1 MTSVW
6 KRLQRVGKKASKFQ
20 FAASFQEL
28 MIECT
33 NKWQPDKLRV
43 VWIRR
48 NRRHSTKLH
57 SWQPGIKNPYRGLVI
72 WQVPEC
78 LDITV
83 TLFKEPTAEE
93 FEDKDWT
100 FVIENETKGRR
111 KVLAS
116 ADVNM
121 KKYANATPA
130 QYDIKLKLKPLS
142 AKVVEATLKLNLS
155 CIFLKEGKAT
165 DEDMQSLASLMS
177 MKQSD
182 IGNLDDFNDSD
193 DEGEE
198 RRASFGTGQA
208 AAASAS
214 APSTTRINDLAWR
227 PAVESGPTASEM
239 DRKRSS
245 GISSTISVP
254 SRPPLPD
261 PLDPSVPST
270 LLRTHTRPASTT
282 QQARPSPYAYSLPA
296 FTRAHPPALPKIFQP
311 SAGSVP
317 VSAPRRPHSL
327 HSDSPA
333 EGLEAQAFSTFTP
346 SKALSTSTLSS
357 SPSDPSLH
365 PHVVSDTSQTACPS
379 AWRAQSVPSF
389 SSFSSSSSSAPVS
402 SFPPLPSPSAP
413 GQLKTRL
420 TSVGEPGSALTRPT
434 SLPSAPETA
443 SWLSEWRPP
452 KSQAPL
458 VQPALSPKF
467 LHLSGDDPG
476 QPAVLQ
482 KKQRIETPS
491 SSSLPIGQ
499 SLEQKHQ
506 GGSGYVPSW
515 RPQVTPSVE
524 TPSLPPLSPHSTL
537 VLSGPLPPPQP
548 HISQTAIDSPSDQ
561 DPEFKR
567 QLSTLS
573 EEDNQCIT
581 PTSPDPRAPASWRPE
596 ASRATEHKRDA
607 PFGIEVVRA
616 SAGPESMAS
625 LLPFSPRTPLAPG
638 VKYFEMPKTKMDQAE
653 SRPTMTFP
661 NVQPTLPPF
670 TSPPMQNPDFEV
682 KELLS
687 NPRSHL
693 SEMSFQLGNQIAQ
706 PEPVQHM
713 PLSPANPLPISRSL
727 QAPLLHLP
735 QIATSDT
742 KRIGRIGVGHKKEAV
757 TMDLGNESMAASVSS
772 CVREGNSA
780 FSSMVMNKTPEAQ
793 SGESSVVRNSQ
804 WKKPQRETLKINP
817 AVPIPIMDKKII
829 CDTPASDQVTSRLDS
844 HSGFLSVQQHTTNT
858 LSEQMDES
866 NLNFASSSTK
876 SIGVPDV
883 DSAPEHSTE
892 KEGTENA
899 VWSMDKRPL
908 CERDRRITQE
918 LVLPSSTV
926 CTEENS
932 VYISK
937 VELGPLCTGGS
948 SNSHLPSTSQPE
960 AQMEGALREPSMMQ
974 LLSSC
979 PQYSNIPGMPSFHQS
994 QVIAW
999 THDGS
1004 LLFQKLCSKRLP
1016 LLLYSD
1022 YVSSLYGDSTEIA
1035 KMVDLTPSCTRS
1047 GSIPGFPSALKREPN
1062 MAHLLPTCPRICR
1075 VPGIASAGSA
1085 IGYEKIVWDR
1095 CSLWKKPL
1103 QLKGTFVS
1111 HICSVQEQAV
1121 SDTNMIKIMVAMLP
1135 TCSRKASI
1143 PGFPSAPLQKA
1154 PFTPSMASLLPTC
1167 PKQSRIAGMP
1177 FRQNVTAYNDNW
1189 HILREFK
1196 FGRSLR
1202 SNCVLVQEN
1211 LNVDKEQIKHMVNM
1225 LPSCPWKATISG
1237 FPSAPR
1243 KEHTVPDSS
1252 SAPGQEPCMANFLPT
1267 CPRKTRVIG
1276 LPSKEPVIA
1285 QTEGLDMTR
1294 HILLEKPLRKVKV
1307 VIQDIFPVAAQYLE
1321 KGEILSSVA
1330 MLPSC
1335 PVKSCLLGIPTG
1347 PQKLLPSTVSLVPTC
1362 PKQTKIPGMPSQD
1375 QKNSENTDWHT
1386 LRRLINKRPEK
1397 KTHAYIVQWKAK
1409 DSESLKHM
1417 ADMLISCPQKA
1428 KVFGLPSA
1436 PRQEPSM
1443 VNVMPSCPRHSGVLG
1458 LPSKTGQKLCLSSC
1472 EEWFA
1477 YKRLQFKKPYIKREV
1492 QILNAVLAFDKNT
1505 VETMSA
1511 MLPSCPEN
1519 ASVPGF
1525 PSAQTATFADGP
1537 TMVNL
1542 LPSCAKESRIPGMPI
1557 KNTVKQL
1564 EWQIERKSLL
1574 PPKEKSL
1581 VKLHL
1586 EDVNMFYLDC
1596 DTIINMVSILPSC
1609 PRTTC
1614 LPGFPSVPCQTLVD
1628 IPSVTDLL
1636 PTCPRRSR
1644 VCGIPSRSHSES
1656 DEAEWNADKRS
1667 VWERPLTNPGKLSV
1681 IHDHKMYFKE
1691 KALIRIMVS
1700 MLPPCPKHSNIHGI
1714 PSKVGEGPV
1723 EALMK
1728 EAPSMFKSLATF
1740 PKHGKVP
1747 GLPAKNSAKEN
1758 DGWHVDRGSVWENPF
1773 NRRYGVVYQD
1783 LTAKELSYRDKKVM
1797 LSMLPSCPRQALNP
1811 GFPSTLQL
1819 QAVDAIVEKNPDMVQ
1834 LLPCCPRKSSIIG
1847 FPSRVSRVSD
1857 SEVGDW
1863 PSVMIRIHGCC
1874 PFHKNYGSPY
1884 KDIMKAI
1891 PSLEASCSNIALSS
1905 GVTAVPQSEVE
1916 WLPNMVNTVPSCPEK
1931 TSIPGV
1937 PSTHVHHSDQRW
1949 PVKTLPLVDSGTKI
1963 IETENVMGQQLSLE
1977 DQPFCEVS
1985 LRERSMKFIFPSQDV
2000 PEDAQERLLTI
2011 DPSTCP
2017 RKAIVRDFPSSN
2029 SEIQV
2034 DEPYPRVSRTEML
2047 WDEASPTRLDLDAK
2061 KAKYDVSSPLEMHKD
2076 ERGFWIPTE
2085 AEVAVLE
2092 KGNLHCRIWHSIP
2105 DMPLFLSVR
2114 KRHENMVSLQPSC
2127 PIIAGAAELPSTQ
2140 INIAEQQLEKHSTD
2154 RTILWEELPKASTEK
2169 CPTDRIILWEELP
2182 KATTEITKDAS
2193 EEEREM
2199 MKEMVVPS
2207 FSGAAI
2213 NTSLPSMMWNSYDE
2227 MAKTEAGTVDMI
2239 PICPTVSGIFEFP
2252 DSKQINECLLDS
2264 QSTWEKPSNH
2274 DENINTECALHLKGH
2289 ANLVEQKVGKKSSC
2303 PTKTSAQCVPYFVN
2317 PKIEYKQSTF
2327 LETCSSV
2334 TNIAGM
2340 PSKFPVNENHWLIDQ
2355 KQLWEKPPKMKE
2367 LSLACASKD
2376 DEKNKIRMV
2385 SLVPTCPREARNP
2398 GFPSVLQH
2406 NFVFHGS
2413 SMVDIYPCCP
2423 NVSSIPGSPSISEAN
2438 NRSWVSKQ
2446 ELLLEKKR
2454 KTELVVMSVSPKEK
2468 DEIEQM
2474 GALVPTCPKH
2484 SCIPGIPSIL
2494 QPTMSHR
2501 GSDMMSLLGSC
2512 PQTSCIE
2519 GIPSLV
2525 ENLTKS
2531 WETDYKCVGVTL
2543 TKKINTVMIED
2554 KPYNDEIKAMSALA
2568 PTCPKEASISGF
2580 PSAPEPTAIYN
2591 GSSGVNLL
2599 PSCPAVSSLAGFP
2612 SMQEA
2617 DSKDWNTIH
2626 QTLWERENKKG
2637 SVLLL
2642 ENNKIDKDMTGII
2655 SIVPSCPRES
2665 SIPGFPSVPQPRVIH
2680 VADMPRMVNLSS
2692 SCSKMSRIPGF
2703 PSSDNSKEWAVSR
2716 EPLFES
2722 RMKEKQVSLIDRCER
2737 DKRTMKTMF
2746 SLVPSCP
2753 KEAQTS
2759 GFPSHPNPLTMY
2771 CAPNIIS
2778 LFSLCPQVSKIP
2790 GFPSVEGNI
2799 SVGWLTEQ
2807 GSLLKRLPKKGV
2819 VFDMSNENKKKM
2831 KNMVFCV
2838 PSCPKVS
2845 SIPGFPSIP
2854 NPKAVYYGQN
2864 VVNLLP
2870 SCPQFSTIP
2879 GFPSSDHSKEW
2890 AVSREPLFE
2899 SRMKEKQVSLIDR
2912 CERDKRTMKTMFS
2925 LVPSCPKEA
2934 RTSGFPSHPNPLTMY
2949 CAPNIISLF
2958 SLCPQV
2964 SNIPGFPSVEENISV
2979 GWVTEQGSLLKRLP
2993 KKGVV
2998 FDTSNE
3004 NKKKMKNMVFCVPSC
3019 PKVSSI
3025 PGFPSIPN
3033 PKAVYYGQNV
3043 VNLLPSC
3050 PQFSTIP
3057 GFPSSDHSK
3066 EWAVSREPLF
3076 ESRMKEKQVSL
3087 IDRCERDKRTMKTM
3101 FSLVPSCPKE
3111 ARTSG
3116 FPSHPNPL
3124 TMYCAPNIISLFSL
3138 CPQVSNIPGFPSV
3151 EENISVGWVTEQG
3164 SLLKRLP
3171 KKGVV
3176 FDTSNENKKKMKNM
3190 VFCVPSCPKVSSIPG
3205 FPSIPNPKVVYYGLN
3220 VVNLLPLCPQVSTI
3234 PGFSSVEG
3242 HKEEG
3247 WVAEL
3252 GLLMHKPQK
3261 NIRFRI
3267 NSSPVN
3273 IDKPNNMF
3281 ALVPSCP
3288 GASKIPGFPSVPQYN
3303 MLSLVPVCPKV
3314 SSFPGFASC
3323 EGASKLHWLS
3333 NPHTLYDKLPKETGF
3348 VIDGP
3353 NQDQETMK
3361 AMLAL
3366 APSCPEAS
3374 RIPGFPSAPRTKSK
3388 IEPSMISFVHCC
3400 PSASNLKG
3408 FASMTTIPCT
3418 GWLTETK
3425 PVLIKPQRKNRV
3437 KMIMA
3442 HAGQQHVYCYNMKS
3456 MVTLVTSCPKEARV
3470 CGFPSAQVVNK
3481 PPNMVSLYTS
3491 APCVS
3496 CVPGFP
3502 SARML
3507 SSEGMN
3513 IQTMAT
3519 HSKVLFEKLQNE
3531 KIVLIAKLPENYKH
3545 QDEMKYMVAM
3555 ASSCPHLTRIPGFPS
3570 NSQLNPTRKEKMTIP
3585 LPSSTEKHTLQE
3597 LPHAQS
3603 TQSYLKEARI
3613 PGVPSTCI
3621 SSPSEALAY
3630 EEKFKGIATQNID
3643 LSVDNG
3649 ESQIERMIAEEAQ
3662 TVKKPLDTSEPA
3674 GVLGWEVLE
3683 VEGTVTEKQTQS
3695 SISAKEEDASGLVKA
3710 IVGVF
3715 HKGYE
3720 TVASILGPSSSTL
3733 AEVDHQLEAVSAM
3746 DLKDKTVNPS
3756 DECFPRA
3763 DETTFIQKIVPLEG
3777 QFEDIPSKHSTEYP
3791 ISAEPYMLDLVGD
3804 RSVSPSPTTDSDDG
3818 FLVCASMKKWPP
3830 LTEADITEISK
3841 EDGEGVEA
3849 QEASLDQWHTNER
3862 SLTGLDS
3869 VQKSVYTE
3877 GLLRHQT
3884 EGEQNE
3890 VRTVSTSSQLDKG
3903 PQRTSTEEISATA
3916 LQPSSNMSLTDA
3928 NEHRET
3934 LLDKPSDDH
3943 NLSPVG
3949 PQADIAVSQRGRKPK
3964 RKVPDPQQK
3973 GCDQEKGTVPLRPLR
3988 RKDSLTPDRKQ
3999 KSDGLSVK
4007 LLPVQKPMD
4016 VVPPPRVKRRDG
4028 SLPPET
4034 SQKSAPCKP
4043 LRRKDSVTRDRAAPI
4058 TNDQQDLNAQV
4069 SSALKTSDP
4078 VPPQPCERSSDVSG
4092 ALEPL
4097 QNIENPSQIAIE
4109 MIPSQSVGREDQ
4121 TKQHSQETNF
4131 VGSSSPQQDTELVCS
4146 NDTEQISCT
4155 PEWLQK
4161 DITISVQ
4168 VSSDGI
4174 STSETKGIESI
4185 APKPETAYVSII
4197 KKIGLPQR
4205 GTKLPLSKSGK
4216 IGSEKGITAQN
4227 LNVANRESVK
4237 LVQIDNTMK
4246 GDMEEIKQLNVAGD
4260 TSVHMIN
4267 TSSQK
4272 SEDEKDKQTTLP
4284 IPRPRVRKRLS
4295 GSFPDDFTVTEKTSQ
4310 ASHVEEAQAA
4320 RKGSPKELSVVQHN
4334 KGFSLL
4340 HLGDQHTISGEKEAA
4355 VHFRR
4360 SRLTIESN
4368 VQVEDLD
4375 TSEKIPGSSSLPV
4388 PKPRVKKRLSGSFP
4402 DDTTISG
4409 SPPPGL
4415 SDTVP
4420 DTTCDEPFQQNE
4432 QPSLPVPLPRDK
4444 KRLSATYSDSTPP
4457 ADDLFPVQTESSQ
4470 RRPEDTWVTS
4480 QETKEGSI
4488 SLDSSMISEGGFV
4501 TIQGEDYVASELE
4514 QDALTVLGEEGFP
4527 QSDSVE
4533 NEIIE
4538 GWTFTDKPS
4547 VTDDSEKATEA
4558 VPEVADIEKV
4568 LEAELDRSIASTVTS
4583 VQDDW
4588 LHVGD
4593 DKGSEPVEINSQKEM
4608 RDEELDFGFVTV
4620 DVAAGC
4626 LEEERQKE
4634 RAEESSGRSAPM
4646 LRGKKR
4652 FGGSYLDDSKSQ
4664 VHGFH
4669 QANEPTTP
4677 QKRPADGAA
4686 SSESLSGSPSLVT
4699 SSQSL
4704 LEWCQEVTQAH
4715 KGVKITNFSTSWR
4728 NGLAFC
4734 AILHHFYPEK
4744 INFELLDPYDIKH
4757 NNKKAFD
4764 GFAELGISRLMEP
4777 SDMVMLAVPDRL
4789 IVMTYLSQIRT
4800 HFTGQELSVLHIE
4813 KDSSE
4818 SSYAVAGDREI
4829 QEDPEATARYCAQR
4843 LQEEGITLETNGTA
4857 GTAEDS
4863 KTSRDVVPPPRTKR
4877 LQGAGAAGAQSP
4889 VAPPRTHFLSKS
4901 GFSHVKDADLVK
4913 KRRSQRRSGSVDEG
4927 DISVVIAGQ
4936 EDSVI
4941 TRRTSETERAE
4952 AVAEEGRPEG
4962 QDPSQYALSQ
4972 MEALEVEQNHVDNRA
4987 GVVERKLR
4995 QLMETGSDKVEEER
5009 LIQEWFML
5017 VNKKNALIRRQDHL
5031 QLLLEEQ
5038 DLERR
5043 FELLNKE
5050 LRDMMALEEWQKTQ
5064 AHKHR
5069 EQLLLQEL
5077 VSLVNQRDELVHNID
5092 AKERGALEEDERL
5105 ERGLEQRR
5113 RKYAKQQKEKCVMQ

>member
-227 PAVESGPTASEM
+227 PAVESGPTVASEM

-420 TSVGEPGSALTRPT
+420 TSVGEPGSTLTRPT

-670 TSPPMQNPDFEV
+670 TSPPMQNPDFQV

-693 SEMSFQLGNQIAQ
+693 SKMSFQLGNQIAQ

-727 QAPLLHLP
+727 QASLLHLP

-1022 YVSSLYGDSTEIA
+1022 YVRSLYGDSTEIA

-1276 LPSKEPVIA
+1276 LPSKEPIIA

-1596 DTIINMVSILPSC
+1596 DTIIDMVSILPSC

-1758 DGWHVDRGSVWENPF
+1758 DGWHVDRGSVWEKPF

-1847 FPSRVSRVSD
+1847 FPSRVLRVSD

-2114 KRHENMVSLQPSC
+2114 KS
-2127 PIIAGAAELPSTQ
+2127 
-2140 INIAEQQLEKHSTD
+2140 
-2154 RTILWEELPKASTEK
+2154 
-2169 CPTDRIILWEELP
+2169 
-2182 KATTEITKDAS
+2182 
-2193 EEEREM
+2193 
-2199 MKEMVVPS
+2199 
-2207 FSGAAI
+2207 
-2213 NTSLPSMMWNSYDE
+2213 
-2227 MAKTEAGTVDMI
+2227 
-2239 PICPTVSGIFEFP
+2239 
-2252 DSKQINECLLDS
+2252 
-2264 QSTWEKPSNH
+2264 
-2274 DENINTECALHLKGH
+2274 
-2289 ANLVEQKVGKKSSC
+2289 
-2303 PTKTSAQCVPYFVN
+2303 
-2317 PKIEYKQSTF
+2317 
-2327 LETCSSV
+2327 
-2334 TNIAGM
+2334 
-2340 PSKFPVNENHWLIDQ
+2340 
-2355 KQLWEKPPKMKE
+2355 
-2367 LSLACASKD
+2367 
-2376 DEKNKIRMV
+2376 
-2385 SLVPTCPREARNP
+2385 
-2398 GFPSVLQH
+2398 
-2406 NFVFHGS
+2406 
-2413 SMVDIYPCCP
+2413 
-2423 NVSSIPGSPSISEAN
+2423 
-2438 NRSWVSKQ
+2438 
-2446 ELLLEKKR
+2446 
-2454 KTELVVMSVSPKEK
+2454 
-2468 DEIEQM
+2468 
-2474 GALVPTCPKH
+2474 
-2484 SCIPGIPSIL
+2484 
-2494 QPTMSHR
+2494 
-2501 GSDMMSLLGSC
+2501 
-2512 PQTSCIE
+2512 
-2519 GIPSLV
+2519 
-2525 ENLTKS
+2525 
-2531 WETDYKCVGVTL
+2531 
-2543 TKKINTVMIED
+2543 
-2554 KPYNDEIKAMSALA
+2554 
-2568 PTCPKEASISGF
+2568 
-2580 PSAPEPTAIYN
+2580 
-2591 GSSGVNLL
+2591 
-2599 PSCPAVSSLAGFP
+2599 
-2612 SMQEA
+2612 
-2617 DSKDWNTIH
+2617 
-2626 QTLWERENKKG
+2626 
-2637 SVLLL
+2637 
-2642 ENNKIDKDMTGII
+2642 
-2655 SIVPSCPRES
+2655 
-2665 SIPGFPSVPQPRVIH
+2665 
-2680 VADMPRMVNLSS
+2680 
-2692 SCSKMSRIPGF
+2692 
-2703 PSSDNSKEWAVSR
+2703 
-2716 EPLFES
+2716 
-2722 RMKEKQVSLIDRCER
+2722 
-2737 DKRTMKTMF
+2737 
-2746 SLVPSCP
+2746 
-2753 KEAQTS
+2753 
-2759 GFPSHPNPLTMY
+2759 
-2771 CAPNIIS
+2771 
-2778 LFSLCPQVSKIP
+2778 
-2790 GFPSVEGNI
+2790 
-2799 SVGWLTEQ
+2799 
-2807 GSLLKRLPKKGV
+2807 
-2819 VFDMSNENKKKM
+2819 
-2831 KNMVFCV
+2831 
-2838 PSCPKVS
+2838 
-2845 SIPGFPSIP
+2845 
-2854 NPKAVYYGQN
+2854 
-2864 VVNLLP
+2864 
-2870 SCPQFSTIP
+2870 
-2879 GFPSSDHSKEW
+2879 
-2890 AVSREPLFE
+2890 
-2899 SRMKEKQVSLIDR
+2899 
-2912 CERDKRTMKTMFS
+2912 
-2925 LVPSCPKEA
+2925 
-2934 RTSGFPSHPNPLTMY
+2934 
-2949 CAPNIISLF
+2949 
-2958 SLCPQV
+2958 
-2964 SNIPGFPSVEENISV
+2964 
-2979 GWVTEQGSLLKRLP
+2979 
-2993 KKGVV
+2993 
-2998 FDTSNE
+2998 
-3004 NKKKMKNMVFCVPSC
+3004 
-3019 PKVSSI
+3019 
-3025 PGFPSIPN
+3025 
-3033 PKAVYYGQNV
+3033 
-3043 VNLLPSC
+3043 
-3050 PQFSTIP
+3050 
-3057 GFPSSDHSK
+3057 
-3066 EWAVSREPLF
+3066 
-3076 ESRMKEKQVSL
+3076 
-3087 IDRCERDKRTMKTM
+3087 
-3101 FSLVPSCPKE
+3101 
-3111 ARTSG
+3111 
-3116 FPSHPNPL
+3116 
-3124 TMYCAPNIISLFSL
+3124 
-3138 CPQVSNIPGFPSV
+3138 
-3151 EENISVGWVTEQG
+3151 
-3164 SLLKRLP
+3164 
-3171 KKGVV
+3171 
-3176 FDTSNENKKKMKNM
+3176 
-3190 VFCVPSCPKVSSIPG
+3190 
-3205 FPSIPNPKVVYYGLN
+3205 
-3220 VVNLLPLCPQVSTI
+3220 
-3234 PGFSSVEG
+3234 
-3242 HKEEG
+3242 
-3247 WVAEL
+3247 
-3252 GLLMHKPQK
+3252 
-3261 NIRFRI
+3261 
-3267 NSSPVN
+3267 
-3273 IDKPNNMF
+3273 
-3281 ALVPSCP
+3281 
-3288 GASKIPGFPSVPQYN
+3288 
-3303 MLSLVPVCPKV
+3303 
-3314 SSFPGFASC
+3314 
-3323 EGASKLHWLS
+3323 
-3333 NPHTLYDKLPKETGF
+3333 
-3348 VIDGP
+3348 
-3353 NQDQETMK
+3353 
-3361 AMLAL
+3361 
-3366 APSCPEAS
+3366 
-3374 RIPGFPSAPRTKSK
+3374 
-3388 IEPSMISFVHCC
+3388 
-3400 PSASNLKG
+3400 
-3408 FASMTTIPCT
+3408 
-3418 GWLTETK
+3418 
-3425 PVLIKPQRKNRV
+3425 
-3437 KMIMA
+3437 
-3442 HAGQQHVYCYNMKS
+3442 
-3456 MVTLVTSCPKEARV
+3456 
-3470 CGFPSAQVVNK
+3470 
-3481 PPNMVSLYTS
+3481 
-3491 APCVS
+3491 
-3496 CVPGFP
+3496 
-3502 SARML
+3502 
-3507 SSEGMN
+3507 
-3513 IQTMAT
+3513 
-3519 HSKVLFEKLQNE
+3519 
-3531 KIVLIAKLPENYKH
+3531 
-3545 QDEMKYMVAM
+3545 
-3555 ASSCPHLTRIPGFPS
+3555 
-3570 NSQLNPTRKEKMTIP
+3570 
-3585 LPSSTEKHTLQE
+3585 
-3597 LPHAQS
+3597 
-3603 TQSYLKEARI
+3603 
-3613 PGVPSTCI
+3613 
-3621 SSPSEALAY
+3621 
-3630 EEKFKGIATQNID
+3630 
-3643 LSVDNG
+3643 

-3683 VEGTVTEKQTQS
+3683 AEGTVTEKQTQS

-3777 QFEDIPSKHSTEYP
+3777 QFEDIHSKHSTEYP

-3841 EDGEGVEA
+3841 EDGGVEA
-3849 QEASLDQWHTNER
+3849 QEASLDQWHTSER

-3903 PQRTSTEEISATA
+3903 PQQTSTEEISATA

-4078 VPPQPCERSSDVSG
+4078 VPLQPCERSSDVSG

-4174 STSETKGIESI
+4174 PTSETKGIESI

-4216 IGSEKGITAQN
+4216 IGSEKGITTQN

-4402 DDTTISG
+4402 DDTTICG

-4533 NEIIE
+4533 NTDTEKALDEIIE

-4664 VHGFH
+4664 VYGFH

>member
-227 PAVESGPTASEM
+227 PAVESGPTVASEM

-420 TSVGEPGSALTRPT
+420 TSVGEPGSTLTRPT

-616 SAGPESMAS
+616 SAG
-625 LLPFSPRTPLAPG
+625 
-638 VKYFEMPKTKMDQAE
+638 
-653 SRPTMTFP
+653 
-661 NVQPTLPPF
+661 
-670 TSPPMQNPDFEV
+670 
-682 KELLS
+682 
-687 NPRSHL
+687 
-693 SEMSFQLGNQIAQ
+693 
-706 PEPVQHM
+706 
-713 PLSPANPLPISRSL
+713 
-727 QAPLLHLP
+727 
-735 QIATSDT
+735 
-742 KRIGRIGVGHKKEAV
+742 
-757 TMDLGNESMAASVSS
+757 
-772 CVREGNSA
+772 
-780 FSSMVMNKTPEAQ
+780 
-793 SGESSVVRNSQ
+793 
-804 WKKPQRETLKINP
+804 
-817 AVPIPIMDKKII
+817 
-829 CDTPASDQVTSRLDS
+829 
-844 HSGFLSVQQHTTNT
+844 
-858 LSEQMDES
+858 
-866 NLNFASSSTK
+866 
-876 SIGVPDV
+876 
-883 DSAPEHSTE
+883 
-892 KEGTENA
+892 
-899 VWSMDKRPL
+899 
-908 CERDRRITQE
+908 
-918 LVLPSSTV
+918 
-926 CTEENS
+926 
-932 VYISK
+932 
-937 VELGPLCTGGS
+937 
-948 SNSHLPSTSQPE
+948 
-960 AQMEGALREPSMMQ
+960 
-974 LLSSC
+974 
-979 PQYSNIPGMPSFHQS
+979 
-994 QVIAW
+994 
-999 THDGS
+999 
-1004 LLFQKLCSKRLP
+1004 
-1016 LLLYSD
+1016 
-1022 YVSSLYGDSTEIA
+1022 
-1035 KMVDLTPSCTRS
+1035 
-1047 GSIPGFPSALKREPN
+1047 
-1062 MAHLLPTCPRICR
+1062 
-1075 VPGIASAGSA
+1075 
-1085 IGYEKIVWDR
+1085 
-1095 CSLWKKPL
+1095 
-1103 QLKGTFVS
+1103 
-1111 HICSVQEQAV
+1111 
-1121 SDTNMIKIMVAMLP
+1121 
-1135 TCSRKASI
+1135 
-1143 PGFPSAPLQKA
+1143 
-1154 PFTPSMASLLPTC
+1154 
-1167 PKQSRIAGMP
+1167 
-1177 FRQNVTAYNDNW
+1177 
-1189 HILREFK
+1189 
-1196 FGRSLR
+1196 
-1202 SNCVLVQEN
+1202 
-1211 LNVDKEQIKHMVNM
+1211 
-1225 LPSCPWKATISG
+1225 
-1237 FPSAPR
+1237 
-1243 KEHTVPDSS
+1243 
-1252 SAPGQEPCMANFLPT
+1252 
-1267 CPRKTRVIG
+1267 
-1276 LPSKEPVIA
+1276 
-1285 QTEGLDMTR
+1285 
-1294 HILLEKPLRKVKV
+1294 
-1307 VIQDIFPVAAQYLE
+1307 
-1321 KGEILSSVA
+1321 
-1330 MLPSC
+1330 
-1335 PVKSCLLGIPTG
+1335 
-1347 PQKLLPSTVSLVPTC
+1347 
-1362 PKQTKIPGMPSQD
+1362 
-1375 QKNSENTDWHT
+1375 
-1386 LRRLINKRPEK
+1386 
-1397 KTHAYIVQWKAK
+1397 
-1409 DSESLKHM
+1409 
-1417 ADMLISCPQKA
+1417 
-1428 KVFGLPSA
+1428 
-1436 PRQEPSM
+1436 
-1443 VNVMPSCPRHSGVLG
+1443 
-1458 LPSKTGQKLCLSSC
+1458 
-1472 EEWFA
+1472 
-1477 YKRLQFKKPYIKREV
+1477 
-1492 QILNAVLAFDKNT
+1492 
-1505 VETMSA
+1505 
-1511 MLPSCPEN
+1511 
-1519 ASVPGF
+1519 
-1525 PSAQTATFADGP
+1525 
-1537 TMVNL
+1537 
-1542 LPSCAKESRIPGMPI
+1542 
-1557 KNTVKQL
+1557 
-1564 EWQIERKSLL
+1564 
-1574 PPKEKSL
+1574 
-1581 VKLHL
+1581 
-1586 EDVNMFYLDC
+1586 
-1596 DTIINMVSILPSC
+1596 
-1609 PRTTC
+1609 
-1614 LPGFPSVPCQTLVD
+1614 
-1628 IPSVTDLL
+1628 
-1636 PTCPRRSR
+1636 
-1644 VCGIPSRSHSES
+1644 
-1656 DEAEWNADKRS
+1656 
-1667 VWERPLTNPGKLSV
+1667 
-1681 IHDHKMYFKE
+1681 
-1691 KALIRIMVS
+1691 
-1700 MLPPCPKHSNIHGI
+1700 
-1714 PSKVGEGPV
+1714 
-1723 EALMK
+1723 
-1728 EAPSMFKSLATF
+1728 
-1740 PKHGKVP
+1740 
-1747 GLPAKNSAKEN
+1747 
-1758 DGWHVDRGSVWENPF
+1758 
-1773 NRRYGVVYQD
+1773 
-1783 LTAKELSYRDKKVM
+1783 
-1797 LSMLPSCPRQALNP
+1797 
-1811 GFPSTLQL
+1811 
-1819 QAVDAIVEKNPDMVQ
+1819 
-1834 LLPCCPRKSSIIG
+1834 
-1847 FPSRVSRVSD
+1847 
-1857 SEVGDW
+1857 
-1863 PSVMIRIHGCC
+1863 
-1874 PFHKNYGSPY
+1874 
-1884 KDIMKAI
+1884 
-1891 PSLEASCSNIALSS
+1891 
-1905 GVTAVPQSEVE
+1905 
-1916 WLPNMVNTVPSCPEK
+1916 
-1931 TSIPGV
+1931 
-1937 PSTHVHHSDQRW
+1937 
-1949 PVKTLPLVDSGTKI
+1949 
-1963 IETENVMGQQLSLE
+1963 
-1977 DQPFCEVS
+1977 
-1985 LRERSMKFIFPSQDV
+1985 
-2000 PEDAQERLLTI
+2000 
-2011 DPSTCP
+2011 
-2017 RKAIVRDFPSSN
+2017 
-2029 SEIQV
+2029 
-2034 DEPYPRVSRTEML
+2034 
-2047 WDEASPTRLDLDAK
+2047 
-2061 KAKYDVSSPLEMHKD
+2061 
-2076 ERGFWIPTE
+2076 
-2085 AEVAVLE
+2085 
-2092 KGNLHCRIWHSIP
+2092 
-2105 DMPLFLSVR
+2105 
-2114 KRHENMVSLQPSC
+2114 HENMVSLQPSC

-2303 PTKTSAQCVPYFVN
+2303 PTKTSAQSVPYFVN

-2423 NVSSIPGSPSISEAN
+2423 NVSSIPGSPSISEAD

-2737 DKRTMKTMF
+2737 DKRTIKTMF

-2819 VFDMSNENKKKM
+2819 VFDTSNENKKKM

-3288 GASKIPGFPSVPQYN
+3288 GASKIPGFPSVLQYN

-3333 NPHTLYDKLPKETGF
+3333 DPHTLYDKLPKETVF

-3400 PSASNLKG
+3400 PSASSLKG

-3531 KIVLIAKLPENYKH
+3531 KIVLIAKLPEKYKH

-3683 VEGTVTEKQTQS
+3683 AEGTVTEKQTQS

-3777 QFEDIPSKHSTEYP
+3777 QFEDIHSKHSTEYP

-3841 EDGEGVEA
+3841 EDGGVEA
-3849 QEASLDQWHTNER
+3849 QEASLDQWHTSER

-3903 PQRTSTEEISATA
+3903 PQQTSTEEISATA

-4078 VPPQPCERSSDVSG
+4078 VPLQPCERSSDVSG

-4174 STSETKGIESI
+4174 PTSETKGIESI

-4216 IGSEKGITAQN
+4216 IGSEKGITTQN

-4402 DDTTISG
+4402 DDTTICG

-4533 NEIIE
+4533 NTDTEKALDEIIE

-4664 VHGFH
+4664 VYGFH